1 MWQRSRTRT
10 RCRCQCHVYLL
21 FEYRHVIGGRGT
33 VLRAENRM
41 LYLKRM
47 YSTLLYSTRLPVA
60 LCTVQELLRWLF
72 RNHSFISFLLYL
84 AGLMAFVSSLVK
96 KYYLR
101 QFLLVCS
108 DPLIA
113 ASMPAGLRS
122 PESPALE
129 FCPLPSP
136 PIPCPLPASL
146 HHCTPSIPIPSVCSA
161 HASCCALRAVLRF
174 TLTLTLRFNR
184 RLCSLFDPAAA
195 SRGLSHLI
203 SSHLI
208 LS

>member
-1 MWQRSRTRT
+1 MFVCNLLRLPLNWPSKLSQHCSLHQCNSNLFQSFFISRVIQKMTLNGIKYSMWQRSRTRT

-21 FEYRHVIGGRGT
+21 FEYRNVIGGRGYCSACRKSNDIFEAN
-33 VLRAENRM
+33 VHV
-41 LYLKRM
+41 
-47 YSTLLYSTRLPVA
+47 LYSVPAA

-122 PESPALE
+122 AL
-129 FCPLPSP
+129 P
-136 PIPCPLPASL
+136 
-146 HHCTPSIPIPSVCSA
+146 
-161 HASCCALRAVLRF
+161 
-174 TLTLTLRFNR
+174 
-184 RLCSLFDPAAA
+184 
-195 SRGLSHLI
+195 
-203 SSHLI
+203 
-208 LS
+208 